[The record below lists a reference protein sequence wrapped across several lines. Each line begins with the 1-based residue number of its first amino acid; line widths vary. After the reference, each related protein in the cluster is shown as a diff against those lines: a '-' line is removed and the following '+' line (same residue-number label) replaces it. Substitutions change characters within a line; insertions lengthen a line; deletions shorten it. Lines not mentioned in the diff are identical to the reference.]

1 MNWRVSLSKTAPL
14 LASAREF
21 RIAGVKFL
29 AANLAIAAALILLVV
44 QPIRQAIEAG
54 DDALAERRAT
64 LARQESIASQAV
76 AVENFAK
83 QTSDDNARADFVPG
97 ENDVLVEANLQARLK
112 AAAEEA
118 RVSVRSLQMLP
129 SKNIRGLT
137 LVGARLEVTGPLDAV
152 HALARGLETD
162 TPLLTIVET
171 DLRSQS
177 QFWAATLD
185 RPSDIEGQFDVF
197 GAAAPHAQ
205 PR

>member
-1 MNWRVSLSKTAPL
+1 MNRRVPIAAAAPLIAAARRFRVSGL
-14 LASAREF
+14 
-21 RIAGVKFL
+21 KFW
-29 AANLAIAAALILLVV
+29 AVNLAIVAAFVLLVV
-44 QPIRQAIEAG
+44 QPIHQAIEAG
-54 DDALAERRAT
+54 DDALAARRAT
-64 LARQESIASQAV
+64 LARQELIASQAV
-76 AVENFAK
+76 AVENFAN

-97 ENDVLVEANLQARLK
+97 ENEVLVEANLQARLK
-112 AAAEEA
+112 AAAEES

-162 TPLLTIVET
+162 RPLLMILET

-205 PR
+205 P